1 MNNVPVLQAT
11 GLQRIYGGGKARAAT
26 VVALAGVDL
35 RIDAGELV
43 ALVGPSGSGKSTLMH
58 LMGCLDSPSS
68 GQLAIDG
75 IDVGSLQDQELS
87 GLRAQLIGFVFQ
99 QFFLSPVHTA
109 LDNVA
114 DGLLYT
120 GVARPERRARATAAL
135 ERVGLS
141 DRLDHRPAELS
152 GGQRQRV
159 AIARAVVANPPL
171 LLADEPTGNLD
182 SVSSADVIALLRE
195 LNSEGTTVVVV
206 THDLELARHFPRR
219 IQLHDGLIVA
229 DDRVPV

>member
-1 MNNVPVLQAT
+1 
-11 GLQRIYGGGKARAAT
+11 
-26 VVALAGVDL
+26 
-35 RIDAGELV
+35 
-43 ALVGPSGSGKSTLMH
+43 
-58 LMGCLDSPSS
+58 
-68 GQLAIDG
+68 
-75 IDVGSLQDQELS
+75 
-87 GLRAQLIGFVFQ
+87 FVFQ

-206 THDLELARHFPRR
+206 THDLELARQFPRR